1 LVHGL
6 PAAPSLS
13 RPRSLRPRLADLAH
27 AVPWKVPIPQRRLR
41 ARVTAS
47 RKVPIPQR
55 RPPPS
60 RGRALCALAS
70 LISRTLFHGRSPSHS
85 VDCAPA
91 LLLQGKSP
99 SHSVDCARRMSDDLR
114 VRRST
119 RAAAMGVICACGGD
133 GRDLRVRRRGHSS
146 PIAEGAKVPER
157 DISAPSPIAE
167 GARGSAPTRTR
178 CQRHP
183 PHAKS
188 PPSALL
194 HPLPFLH

>member
-1 LVHGL
+1 MEGPH
-6 PAAPSLS
+6 PTASIARPRYCFKESPHPTASAPSLS

-41 ARVTAS
+41 VRVTAS

-55 RPPPS
+55 RL
-60 RGRALCALAS
+60 RAQ
-70 LISRTLFHGRSPSHS
+70 
-85 VDCAPA
+85 DE
-91 LLLQGKSP
+91 
-99 SHSVDCARRMSDDLR
+99 
-114 VRRST
+114 RRSA
-119 RAAAMGVICACGGD
+119 RAVICPCGGD

-178 CQRHP
+178 FQRHP